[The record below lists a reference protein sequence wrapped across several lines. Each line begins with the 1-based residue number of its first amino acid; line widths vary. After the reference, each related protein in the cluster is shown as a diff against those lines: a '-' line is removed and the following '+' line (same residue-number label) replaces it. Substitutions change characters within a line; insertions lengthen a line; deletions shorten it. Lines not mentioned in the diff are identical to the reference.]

1 MDIVGEVQQFHN
13 YLQSRFQGKKT
24 DFTHAELYDIIV
36 QDKIRSVFPNL
47 DIALRIFLT
56 FMLTKKSNISA
67 ERSFSQL
74 KRVKNPYRTTMGQE
88 ILDSLSQLC
97 IEADMLSS
105 VIIIIIII
113 KNEKIKVTL
122 CENAAGVL
130 YIVNKM
136 TSMM

>member
-105 VIIIIIII
+105 VII